1 MRFLFGCH
9 SLVASGGLLRLERV
23 GAVLRRIGHS
33 AAYAVRQT
41 GKEFQSTL
49 PVLSFEEASLSEW
62 DAVLI
67 PGAGFPDETIAAFAH
82 FTGREFGVRVQMI
95 LNDQHLR
102 QRFLKVNA
110 ALRPHLVI
118 FNNQHWPPGSYREFQ
133 ACQFHHLIGAVDTG
147 RFHPDEGSSRRS
159 GSFVVGA
166 QIAKNPGPLI
176 ETLTLLPED
185 CRLRFFGFDRRDAL
199 PAASA
204 EARIEYAGPLF
215 NDELAEYYRGLDAVV
230 STEERAGWAN
240 VVAEAMASGV
250 PVVTTRAGTLD
261 IAAHED
267 TALVIEQATPQAL
280 AESLLRLKSDPAFA
294 GAMAARASARI
305 VRYDWENYTDKLI
318 GLVRDFDGVE
328 HYAYAPEIGL
338 FGRATPEERLEGLS
352 PLLDAAHGLRSVL
365 DVGAAEGLVASR
377 FLASGAARVDCW
389 ERDASRVETARRLF
403 GHVPGFTIGA
413 ADVTREDDWRRIAER
428 GPSAGYDLVLY
439 LGVHQHLPPASA
451 MEALA
456 KLLTLAR
463 DSVALRTPQAVFER
477 DGLASFV
484 SAAGFRLQSAA
495 APSAQS
501 FAGPLHIFR
510 RGA

>member
-41 GKEFQSTL
+41 AKEFQSAL
-49 PVLSFEEASLSEW
+49 PVLTFEEASLSEW

-67 PGAGFPDETIAAFAH
+67 PGAGFPDETIAAFAR
-82 FTGREFGVRVQMI
+82 FTGRQFGVRVQMI

-102 QRFLKVNA
+102 QRFLKVND

-118 FNNQHWPPGSYREFQ
+118 FNNRHWPPGSYREFQ
-133 ACQFHHLIGAVDTG
+133 ACQFHHVIGAVDTG
-147 RFHPDEGSSRRS
+147 RFHPGERSRRS
-159 GSFVVGA
+159 GGFVIGA

-176 ETLTLLPED
+176 EALRLLPQD

-199 PAASA
+199 PGAPA

-215 NDELAEYYRGLDAVV
+215 DDELAEYYRGLDAMV

-267 TALVIEQATPQAL
+267 TALTIEQATPQAL
-280 AESLLRLKSDPAFA
+280 AESLLRLKNDPAFA
-294 GAMAARASARI
+294 GAMAARARARI
-305 VRYDWENYTDKLI
+305 VRYDWDSYTDKLI
-318 GLVRDFDGVE
+318 GLVRDFDGAE

-352 PLLDAAHGLRSVL
+352 PLLNAAHGFRSVL

-377 FLASGAARVDCW
+377 FLASGAVCVDCW

-403 GHVPGFTIGA
+403 AHVPGFSIGA
-413 ADVTREDDWRRIAER
+413 ADLTREDDWLRIEER
-428 GPSAGYDLVLY
+428 SPAAGYDLVLY

-451 MEALA
+451 LTALE

-463 DSVALRTPQAVFER
+463 DRVALRTPQAVFER
-477 DGLASFV
+477 DGLASFM
-484 SAAGFRLQSAA
+484 STAGFRQESAA
-495 APSAQS
+495 APGAQS